1 MREEKQEDE
10 DEGKEEEEDERR
22 GIHIYKLKNK
32 ITALRKWNR

>member
-10 DEGKEEEEDERR
+10 GEAEEEERR